1 MYQTIEN
8 ELPKNISFITVLY
21 RDKICEYI
29 QVSGGENQSVELLS
43 LQWNACKWN
52 GHNAIKLLVIEKEK
66 KIK

>member
-52 GHNAIKLLVIEKEK
+52 AHNAIKLLVIEK
-66 KIK
+66 